1 MPCLEEVWRNT
12 LSGVDCSFL
21 DKDNSAV
28 VCLIRYASILLPGVY
43 DISVKGGRHSADV
56 RIIKY
61 SNIDDFILRIA
72 VEATC
77 LSSSIENMQLTGVCA
92 KYINDDAEGDI
103 ANGAEVETPCNKLK
117 KKNCKNKK
125 HKKKKLC
132 ESPKRLTSNDGAV
145 AVILVHMQERNT
157 DSLMG

>member
-1 MPCLEEVWRNT
+1 MKFKFELVACLEEVWRNT

-56 RIIKY
+56 RMIKY
-61 SNIDDFILRIA
+61 INTNDDGMIHNFTPRGT

-77 LSSSIENMQLTGVCA
+77 INSSIEDKHDFETADSFMGWSVSEDIITELNSVT
-92 KYINDDAEGDI
+92 KND
-103 ANGAEVETPCNKLK
+103 
-117 KKNCKNKK
+117 
-125 HKKKKLC
+125 
-132 ESPKRLTSNDGAV
+132 NDW
-145 AVILVHMQERNT
+145 
-157 DSLMG
+157 